1 MRNVFFTVGHATRP
15 IGAFLDL
22 LRQAEILTVAD
33 EAFHAQKPI
42 PNSIAN
48 S

>member
-22 LRQAEILTVAD
+22 LRQVEILTVAD
-33 EAFHAQKPI
+33 VRSVPRSRTNPQFQ
-42 PNSIAN
+42 S
-48 S
+48 